1 MATRTE
7 ARAPATPGAT
17 LRALAR
23 QRSVRITAALWLAA
37 NLLVLLLAGPALPF
51 DWPGV
56 PGTTVDQVVGTN
68 LSLASGLGLMALTC
82 ALTRRR
88 DRPDVAARAPDLAT
102 ARRETVL
109 LLAYGALGLAGGFA
123 LGRGLGWHPFGLH
136 LAGSVV
142 GTHEHVGAAEA
153 LTWATY
159 NLVVYAVVPLVV
171 FRRRYSAEQ
180 LNLVSTDRRGD
191 ARLVV
196 VVLVVESAIQLATLS
211 TVVGALSP
219 RQYLLGLPAT
229 FVLYLA
235 GAVLP
240 AMVFVY
246 ALLVPRFLRLTGSTA
261 TTVVLGGVTYTAL
274 HAWDAWT
281 VLGTPSDALLSTVF
295 LFFVYLTP
303 GMVKTVLT
311 VRTGN
316 AWVHVWAYHALAPHT
331 LIDTPHV
338 VDVLRIR

>member
-1 MATRTE
+1 MVSQIE
-7 ARAPATPGAT
+7 SRAATPGAT

-23 QRSVRITAALWLAA
+23 QRSVQVTAVLWVTA
-37 NLLVLLLAGPALPF
+37 NVLVLLLAGRDLPF

-56 PGTTVDQVVGTN
+56 PGTSVDHVIGTN
-68 LSLASGLGLMALTC
+68 LALLTGLALMVLVC

-88 DRPDVAARAPDLAT
+88 DRPDLTARAPDLAT
-102 ARRETVL
+102 TRRETVL
-109 LLAYGALGLAGGFA
+109 LVAYGVLALMVGFA
-123 LGRGLGWHPFGLH
+123 LGRALGWHPFGLH

-142 GTHEHVGAAEA
+142 GAHDHVGPAEA
-153 LTWATY
+153 LTWAGY
-159 NLVVYAVVPLVV
+159 NLLAYAVVPLVA

-180 LNLVSTDRRGD
+180 LNLVSSDRRGD
-191 ARLVV
+191 ARLIV
-196 VVLVVESAIQLATLS
+196 VVLLVESAIQFATVS
-211 TVVGALSP
+211 TVVGQLSP
-219 RQYLLGLPAT
+219 RQYLVGLPAT
-229 FVLYLA
+229 FLLYLA

-246 ALLVPRFLRLTGSTA
+246 ALLVPRFLKLTGSTA
-261 TTVVLGGVTYTAL
+261 TTVVLGGVAYTLL
-274 HAWDAWT
+274 HVWDAWT
-281 VLGTPSDALLSTVF
+281 VFTSPTDAVLSVVF

-331 LIDTPHV
+331 LIDAPHV
-338 VDVLRIR
+338 VDVFRIR